1 MKSKRQ
7 GKYGVINERSNPFED
22 VIYAGEVIFSY
33 YEEEGDRKV
42 IVVRDS
48 EGCLHETYEEF
59 LLLDSNSVDT
69 IVNMIKNKLNNN
81 KNRMDSLEASIS
93 CNYTYFNKNK
103 NNMNPPIDKLL
114 LASNTFQK
122 AVKKYNELSAEND
135 ILIMS
140 LQNIATVVDKLN

>member
-1 MKSKRQ
+1 MKFKRQ
-7 GKYGVINERSNPFED
+7 GKYGVINERSNTFED
-22 VIYAGEVIFSY
+22 VIYGGEVVFSY
-33 YEEEGDRKV
+33 YEEDSMRKV
-42 IVVRDS
+42 VVVRDA

-103 NNMNPPIDKLL
+103 NNMNPPIEKLL

-140 LQNIATVVDKLN
+140 LQNISTVVDKLN

>member
-1 MKSKRQ
+1 MKFKRQ

-42 IVVRDS
+42 VVVRDV

-59 LLLDSNSVDT
+59 LLLDSDRVDT
-69 IVNMIKNKLNNN
+69 IVDMIKNKLNNN

-103 NNMNPPIDKLL
+103 NNMNPPIEKLL

-122 AVKKYNELSAEND
+122 AVNKYNQLSAEND
-135 ILIMS
+135 ILLKS
-140 LQNIATVVDKLN
+140 LLNIATVVDKLN

>member
-1 MKSKRQ
+1 MKFNRQ

-42 IVVRDS
+42 VVVRDV

-59 LLLDSNSVDT
+59 LLLDSDRVDT
-69 IVNMIKNKLNNN
+69 IVDMIKNKLNNN
-81 KNRMDSLEASIS
+81 RNRMDSLEASIS

-103 NNMNPPIDKLL
+103 NNMNPPIEKLL

-122 AVKKYNELSAEND
+122 AVKKYNQLSAEND
-135 ILIMS
+135 ILLKS
-140 LQNIATVVDKLN
+140 LLNIVTVVDKLN